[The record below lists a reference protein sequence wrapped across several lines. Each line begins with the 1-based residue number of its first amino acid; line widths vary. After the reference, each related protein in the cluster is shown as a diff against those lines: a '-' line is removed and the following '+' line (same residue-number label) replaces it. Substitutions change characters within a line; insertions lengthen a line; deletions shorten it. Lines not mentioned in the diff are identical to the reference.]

1 MGTMGCNEFLKRLEG
16 WMEGARDSATQAHFS
31 GCPRCQGIIEELSAI
46 QTAAHRW
53 GDAEPEPPLH
63 VWTSVRAQLEAEGL
77 IHDRRQGWLE
87 RLRQLFAPLPRT
99 AVAGAYL
106 AMLIIAALVLRAPMR
121 RQIDD
126 YSWIYHTRNS
136 TASLDSELDSIEKA
150 SAASLSKS
158 NPVVSASLHQN
169 LAIIDN
175 YIALCEKSVHDE
187 PQSEMAR
194 DYLYDA
200 YQQKADLL
208 AQMTE
213 RGE

>member
-1 MGTMGCNEFLKRLEG
+1 MATMGCNEFLNRLEG
-16 WMEGARDSATQAHFS
+16 WMEGERASAAQAHVS
-31 GCPRCQGIIEELSAI
+31 SCPRCRGTVEELSAI
-46 QTAAHRW
+46 QTAAHMW
-53 GDAEPEPPLH
+53 GDAEPEPPAH
-63 VWTSVRAQLEAEGL
+63 IWPSVRAQLEAEGL
-77 IHDRRQGWLE
+77 IHDRRPGWLE
-87 RLRQLFAPLPRT
+87 RLREFFAPLPRT

-121 RQIDD
+121 RQIND
-126 YSWIYHTRNS
+126 YSWIHHTRNS
-136 TASLDSELDSIEKA
+136 TAPLGSELDSIEKA

-187 PQSEMAR
+187 PENEMAR
-194 DYLYDA
+194 DYLYNA